1 MDINLVIKGI
11 ALLIAVV
18 LLLSNFDLSYLF
30 AKFFIKDTVEN
41 APDDDINPKEDSLL
55 FLKTVELWFLL
66 KKKCDE
72 CKLVSA
78 SQKLDEV
85 FPLLND
91 NLEDK

>member
-11 ALLIAVV
+11 ALLIAVA

-41 APDDDINPKEDSLL
+41 IPDDNVNSKEDSLL

-72 CKLVSA
+72 CKLTSA